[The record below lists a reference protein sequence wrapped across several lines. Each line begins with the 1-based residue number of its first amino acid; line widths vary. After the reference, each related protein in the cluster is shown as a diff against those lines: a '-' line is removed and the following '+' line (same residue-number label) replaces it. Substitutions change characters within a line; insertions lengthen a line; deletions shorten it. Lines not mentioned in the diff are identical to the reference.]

1 VAAAGEAEEEA
12 AVVVVVEE
20 VVVEEAGAGVA
31 EGEPAVAEPEAEGPG
46 QRAAGPVEVG
56 SAREGGRVHT
66 GAGSAHA
73 LPAIPKSPIS
83 PASPASI
90 GTALAV
96 GPA

>member
-1 VAAAGEAEEEA
+1 MVVVV
-12 AVVVVVEE
+12 AVVVA
-20 VVVEEAGAGVA
+20 EEAVAVAGLA
-31 EGEPAVAEPEAEGPG
+31 EGEPAAEGPG

-56 SAREGGRVHT
+56 SAREACRVHP

-73 LPAIPKSPIS
+73 LPAIPKSPIN